1 LIVGLSH
8 GLVITF
14 LRARFGNT
22 VKGIVLA
29 GGLGTRL
36 SPLTKV
42 ASKQLLPV
50 YDKPLIYYP
59 LSTLMLANIK
69 EVLVIAA
76 PSQIERFKELLGNG
90 VEFGLMISYKIQ
102 ENPAGIAE
110 SLILA
115 EEFLAGSKSALVLGD
130 NLFHGSGLGRRLE
143 AFNNV
148 VGAQIF
154 GYHVQDPSPYGVATI
169 NEQRLVTALTEKPKN
184 SESKIAI
191 PGLYFFDETASS
203 RARELMPSPRGELE
217 ILDLL
222 KSYLLNAA
230 LNLEM
235 LPRGT
240 AWFDSGT
247 FDDLHEAGTYV
258 KLMQERT
265 GERVGDPLEIA
276 KIRGWVS

>member
-1 LIVGLSH
+1 M
-8 GLVITF
+8 
-14 LRARFGNT
+14 
-22 VKGIVLA
+22 KGIVLA

-59 LSTLMLANIK
+59 LSTLMLANIRDI
-69 EVLVIAA
+69 LIIAA
-76 PSQIERFKELLGNG
+76 PDQVERFRELLGDG
-90 VEFGLMISYKIQ
+90 KEFGIVIAYTVQ
-102 ENPAGIAE
+102 ERPAGIAE
-110 SLILA
+110 SLVLA
-115 EEFLAGSKSALVLGD
+115 EEFLGDSKSALVLGD
-130 NLFHGSGLGRRLE
+130 NLFHGSGLGRKLE
-143 AFNNV
+143 AFNEV
-148 VGAQIF
+148 KGAQIF

-169 NEQRLVTALTEKPKN
+169 NKENVVTALNEKPKN
-184 SESKIAI
+184 GKSKIAI
-191 PGLYFFDETASS
+191 PGLYFFDETAPG
-203 RARELMPSPRGELE
+203 RAKKLKPSARGELE

-222 KSYLLNAA
+222 KSYLIDGA

-276 KIRGWVS
+276 KFRGWTV

>member
-1 LIVGLSH
+1 M
-8 GLVITF
+8 
-14 LRARFGNT
+14 
-22 VKGIVLA
+22 KGIVLA

-36 SPLTKV
+36 HPLTKV

-50 YDKPLIYYP
+50 YDKPLVYYP
-59 LSTLMLANIK
+59 LSTLMLANIR
-69 EVLVIAA
+69 EILLIA
-76 PSQIERFKELLGNG
+76 SKNQIDRFMDLLGDG
-90 VEFGLMISYKIQ
+90 SSFGLSISYKVQ
-102 ENPAGIAE
+102 ERPAGIAE

-115 EEFLAGSKSALVLGD
+115 EEFLNSSKSALILGD
-130 NLFHGSGLGRRLE
+130 NLFHGPGLGRRLE
-143 AFNNV
+143 GFNEV
-148 VGAQIF
+148 IGAQVF
-154 GYHVQDPSPYGVATI
+154 GYHVQDPRPYGVATVN
-169 NEQRLVTALTEKPKN
+169 NENKVTALVEKPKN

-203 RARELMPSPRGELE
+203 RAKELVPSSRGELE

-222 KSYLLNAA
+222 KSYLVDLV

-276 KIRGWVS
+276 KIRGWVN

>member
-1 LIVGLSH
+1 M
-8 GLVITF
+8 
-14 LRARFGNT
+14 
-22 VKGIVLA
+22 KGIVLA
-29 GGLGTRL
+29 GGRGTRL
-36 SPLTKV
+36 NPLTKV

-59 LSTLMLANIK
+59 LSTLMLANVREI
-69 EVLVIAA
+69 LVIAA
-76 PSQIERFKELLGNG
+76 PNQIERFRELLGDG
-90 VEFGLMISYKIQ
+90 KDFSLRISYKIQ
-102 ENPAGIAE
+102 ENPSGIAE

-115 EEFLAGSKSALVLGD
+115 EEFLEDSNSALILGD

-143 AFNNV
+143 AFNKV

-169 NEQRLVTALTEKPKN
+169 NENNRVTALYEKPKN

-191 PGLYFFDETASS
+191 PGLYFFDKSAPL
-203 RARELMPSPRGELE
+203 RAKQLKPSARGEIE

-222 KSYLLNAA
+222 KSYLVDEK

-247 FDDLHEAGTYV
+247 FEDLHEAGTYV

-276 KIRGWVS
+276 KIRGWVK

>member
-1 LIVGLSH
+1 M
-8 GLVITF
+8 
-14 LRARFGNT
+14 
-22 VKGIVLA
+22 KGIVLA

-59 LSTLMLANIK
+59 VSTLMLANIR
-69 EVLVIAA
+69 EILIIAA
-76 PSQIERFKELLGNG
+76 PNQIQIFKQLLGAG
-90 VEFGLMISYKIQ
+90 QEFGLMISYKIQ
-102 ENPAGIAE
+102 EKPTGIAE

-115 EEFLAGSKSALVLGD
+115 EAFLGGSKSALVLGD
-130 NLFHGSGLGRRLE
+130 NLFHGPGLGRRLE
-143 AFNNV
+143 NFNDV
-148 VGAQIF
+148 DGAQIF
-154 GYHVQDPSPYGVATI
+154 GYHVQDPSRYGVATI
-169 NEQRLVTALTEKPKN
+169 NEQGNVVALFEKPTEPV
-184 SESKIAI
+184 SRIAI
-191 PGLYFFDETASS
+191 PGLYFFDESASR
-203 RARELMPSPRGELE
+203 RARELKPSPRGELE

-222 KSYLLNAA
+222 KSYLTDAS

-247 FDDLHEAGTYV
+247 FSDLHEAGTYV

-265 GERVGDPLEIA
+265 GERVGDPAEIA
-276 KIRGWVS
+276 RIQGWIA

>member
-1 LIVGLSH
+1 M
-8 GLVITF
+8 
-14 LRARFGNT
+14 
-22 VKGIVLA
+22 KGIVLA

-36 SPLTKV
+36 IPLTKI

-59 LSTLMLANIK
+59 LSTLMLANIR
-69 EVLVIAA
+69 EILVIAA
-76 PSQIERFKELLGNG
+76 PNETERFSDLLGSG
-90 VEFGLMISYKIQ
+90 DDFGLRLSYETQ
-102 ENPAGIAE
+102 EKPSGIAE
-110 SLILA
+110 SLIMA
-115 EEFLAGSKSALVLGD
+115 NKFLDGSKSALILGD

-143 AFNNV
+143 AFNQV

-154 GYHVQDPSPYGVATI
+154 GYHVQDPSPYGVATV
-169 NEQRLVTALTEKPKN
+169 NNLNFVTALDEKPKN

-191 PGLYFFDETASS
+191 PGLYFFDETAPR
-203 RARELMPSPRGELE
+203 RAKELKPSPRGELE
-217 ILDLL
+217 IVDLL
-222 KSYLLNAA
+222 KSYLSESA

-276 KIRGWVS
+276 KIRGWIN

>member
-1 LIVGLSH
+1 M
-8 GLVITF
+8 
-14 LRARFGNT
+14 
-22 VKGIVLA
+22 KGIVLA
-29 GGLGTRL
+29 GGRGTRL
-36 SPLTKV
+36 TPLTKV

-59 LSTLMLANIK
+59 LSTLMLANIRNI
-69 EVLVIAA
+69 LIIAS
-76 PSQIERFKELLGNG
+76 PDQIERFKELLGAG
-90 VEFGLMISYKIQ
+90 QEFGLSITYKIQ
-102 ENPAGIAE
+102 DKPAGIAE

-115 EEFLAGSKSALVLGD
+115 EGFLEGSKAALVLGD

-143 AFNNV
+143 AFSNV
-148 VGAQIF
+148 HGAQVF
-154 GYHVQDPSPYGVATI
+154 GYHVQDPSPYGVATV
-169 NEQRLVTALTEKPKN
+169 NQEGDVTALKEKPEN

-191 PGLYFFDETASS
+191 PGLYFFDQTASS
-203 RARELMPSPRGELE
+203 RAKGLEPSPRGELE

-222 KSYLLNAA
+222 KSYLSDSL

-276 KIRGWVS
+276 KFRGWVN

>member
-1 LIVGLSH
+1 M
-8 GLVITF
+8 
-14 LRARFGNT
+14 
-22 VKGIVLA
+22 KGIILA

-50 YDKPLIYYP
+50 YDKPLIFYP
-59 LSTLMLANIK
+59 LSTLMLANIR
-69 EVLVIAA
+69 EILIIAM
-76 PSQIERFKELLGNG
+76 PNQIDRYKELLGDG
-90 VEFGLMISYKIQ
+90 LTFGLKLSYKIQ
-102 ENPAGIAE
+102 AEPAGIAE

-115 EEFLAGSKSALVLGD
+115 EAFLSKSKSVLILGD

-143 AFNNV
+143 TFNDV
-148 VGAQIF
+148 TGAQIF
-154 GYHVQDPSPYGVATI
+154 GYHVQDPSPYGVATV
-169 NEQRLVTALTEKPKN
+169 NEMNQVVALNEKPKS
-184 SESKIAI
+184 SESRIAI
-191 PGLYFFDETASS
+191 PGLYFFDETAPL
-203 RARELMPSPRGELE
+203 RARELTPSARGELE

-222 KSYLLNAA
+222 VSYLADQE

-276 KIRGWVS
+276 KIRGWIN

>member
-1 LIVGLSH
+1 M
-8 GLVITF
+8 
-14 LRARFGNT
+14 
-22 VKGIVLA
+22 KGIVLA

-36 SPLTKV
+36 RPLTKV
-42 ASKQLLPV
+42 VSKQLLPV
-50 YDKPLIYYP
+50 YDKPLVYYP
-59 LSTLMLANIK
+59 LSTLMLANIR
-69 EVLVIAA
+69 EILIIVA
-76 PSQIERFKELLGNG
+76 PNQIEKFKVLLGDG
-90 VEFGLMISYKIQ
+90 AEFGLKISYKIQ
-102 ENPAGIAE
+102 MNPSGIAE

-115 EEFLAGSKSALVLGD
+115 EEFLTGSKSALVLGD

-143 AFNNV
+143 AFNNLD
-148 VGAQIF
+148 GAQVF
-154 GYHVQDPSPYGVATI
+154 GYHVYDPSPYGVATI
-169 NEQRLVTALTEKPKN
+169 NDNGHVTALNEKPKN
-184 SESKIAI
+184 SQSKIAI
-191 PGLYFFDETASS
+191 PGLYFFDESAPD
-203 RARELMPSPRGELE
+203 RARELKPSARGELE

-222 KSYLLNAA
+222 QSYLTDSA

-276 KIRGWVS
+276 RIRRWLG

>member
-1 LIVGLSH
+1 M
-8 GLVITF
+8 
-14 LRARFGNT
+14 
-22 VKGIVLA
+22 KGIVLA

-36 SPLTKV
+36 IPLTKI

-59 LSTLMLANIK
+59 LSTLMLANIR
-69 EVLVIAA
+69 EILVIAA
-76 PSQIERFKELLGNG
+76 PNETERFSDLLGSG
-90 VEFGLMISYKIQ
+90 DDFGLRLSYETQ
-102 ENPAGIAE
+102 EKPSGIAE
-110 SLILA
+110 SLIMA
-115 EEFLAGSKSALVLGD
+115 NKFLDGSKSALILGD

-143 AFNNV
+143 AFNQV

-169 NEQRLVTALTEKPKN
+169 NNLNIVTALQEKPTN
-184 SESKIAI
+184 SDSKIAI
-191 PGLYFFDETASS
+191 PGLYFFDETASR
-203 RARELMPSPRGELE
+203 RAKELKPSPRGELE
-217 ILDLL
+217 IVDLL
-222 KSYLLNAA
+222 KSYLSESA

-258 KLMQERT
+258 KLMQERP

-276 KIRGWVS
+276 KIRGWIN

>member
-1 LIVGLSH
+1 M
-8 GLVITF
+8 
-14 LRARFGNT
+14 
-22 VKGIVLA
+22 KGIILA

-69 EVLVIAA
+69 EILIIAS
-76 PSQIERFKELLGNG
+76 PNHIGKFEDLLTTGR
-90 VEFGLMISYKIQ
+90 EFGLKISYKMQ
-102 ENPAGIAE
+102 KNPAGIAE

-115 EEFLAGSKSALVLGD
+115 EEFLGGSKSGLVLGD
-130 NLFHGSGLGRRLE
+130 NLFHGSGLGRKL
-143 AFNNV
+143 ATFNNV
-148 VGAQIF
+148 VGSQVF
-154 GYHVQDPSPYGVATI
+154 GYNVQDPRPYGVAII
-169 NEQRLVTALTEKPKN
+169 NENGEVTSLIEKPKN
-184 SESKIAI
+184 SPSKIAI
-191 PGLYFFDETASS
+191 PGLYFFDETAPS
-203 RARELMPSPRGELE
+203 RARELKPSTRGELE

-222 KSYLLNAA
+222 KSYLSDNS

-247 FDDLHEAGTYV
+247 FDDLYEASTYV

-265 GERVGDPLEIA
+265 GDRVGDPLEIA
-276 KIRGWVS
+276 KVRGWVN

>member
-1 LIVGLSH
+1 M
-8 GLVITF
+8 
-14 LRARFGNT
+14 
-22 VKGIVLA
+22 KGIVLA
-29 GGLGTRL
+29 GGLGSRL

-69 EVLVIAA
+69 EILVIAA
-76 PSQIERFKELLGNG
+76 PDQIERFRALLGEG
-90 VEFGLMISYKIQ
+90 SEFGLSVAFKMQ
-102 ENPAGIAE
+102 EKPAGIAE

-115 EEFLAGSKSALVLGD
+115 EEFLEGSKSALILGD
-130 NLFHGSGLGRRLE
+130 NLFHGPGLGRRLE
-143 AFNNV
+143 TFNNLE
-148 VGAQIF
+148 GAQIF

-169 NEQRLVTALTEKPKN
+169 DENGAVTALHEKPKN

-191 PGLYFFDETASS
+191 PGLYFFDETASKH
-203 RARELMPSPRGELE
+203 ARKLNPSARGELE

-222 KSYLLNAA
+222 KMYLQDAS

-240 AWFDSGT
+240 AWFDSGS
-247 FDDLHEAGTYV
+247 FEDLHEAGTYV

-276 KIRGWVS
+276 KLRGWVK

>member
-1 LIVGLSH
+1 M
-8 GLVITF
+8 
-14 LRARFGNT
+14 
-22 VKGIVLA
+22 KGIVLA

-50 YDKPLIYYP
+50 YDKPLIHYP
-59 LSTLMLANIK
+59 LSTLMLANIR
-69 EVLVIAA
+69 ETLIITA
-76 PSQIERFKELLGNG
+76 PDQIERFRDLLGG
-90 VEFGLMISYKIQ
+90 GGEFGLKISYKIQ
-102 ENPAGIAE
+102 EKPAGIAE

-115 EEFLAGSKSALVLGD
+115 EEFLEGSKSALVLGD
-130 NLFHGSGLGRRLE
+130 NLFHGSGLGRKLE
-143 AFNNV
+143 TFNNLE
-148 VGAQIF
+148 GAQIF
-154 GYHVQDPSPYGVATI
+154 GYHVQDPFPYGVATI
-169 NEQRLVTALTEKPKN
+169 NENGVVTALNEKPKN
-184 SESKIAI
+184 SDSKIAI
-191 PGLYFFDETASS
+191 PGLYFFDETASG
-203 RARELMPSPRGELE
+203 RARKLKPSPRGELE

-222 KSYLLNAA
+222 NSYLSDAS

-276 KIRGWVS
+276 KFRGWIN

>member
-1 LIVGLSH
+1 M
-8 GLVITF
+8 
-14 LRARFGNT
+14 
-22 VKGIVLA
+22 LA

-36 SPLTKV
+36 NPLTKV

-59 LSTLMLANIK
+59 LSTLMLANLREI
-69 EVLVIAA
+69 LVIAA
-76 PSQIERFKELLGNG
+76 PNQVERVRELLGNG
-90 VEFGLMISYKIQ
+90 DGFGLRISFKIQ
-102 ENPAGIAE
+102 NNPAGIAE

-115 EEFLAGSKSALVLGD
+115 EEFLGCSKSALILGD

-143 AFNNV
+143 AFNEV

-154 GYHVQDPSPYGVATI
+154 GYHVQDPSPYGVATL
-169 NEQRLVTALTEKPKN
+169 NNLGTVTSLHEKPKN
-184 SESKIAI
+184 SESRVAI
-191 PGLYFFDETASS
+191 PGLYFFDESAPL
-203 RARELMPSPRGELE
+203 RAKELKQSARGEFE

-222 KSYLLNAA
+222 KSYLSDAS

-276 KIRGWVS
+276 KIQGWVN

>member
-1 LIVGLSH
+1 M
-8 GLVITF
+8 
-14 LRARFGNT
+14 
-22 VKGIVLA
+22 KGIVLA

-69 EVLVIAA
+69 DILIIAT
-76 PSQIERFKELLGNG
+76 PTHMSKFQDLLGSG
-90 VEFGLMISYKIQ
+90 VEIGVRISYKVQ
-102 ENPAGIAE
+102 ENPSGIAE
-110 SLILA
+110 SLILG
-115 EEFLAGSKSALVLGD
+115 EEFIDGDKSALILGD
-130 NLFHGSGLGRRLE
+130 NIFHGPGLGRRLE
-143 AFNNV
+143 SFNNV
-148 VGAQIF
+148 KGAKVF
-154 GYHVQDPSPYGVATI
+154 GYHVSDPRPYGIATVS
-169 NEQRLVTALTEKPKN
+169 EDGRVTRLEEKPSN
-184 SESKIAI
+184 SDSKIAI
-191 PGLYFFDETASS
+191 PGLYFFDETASVRCKDLS
-203 RARELMPSPRGELE
+203 YSARGELE

-222 KSYLLNAA
+222 KSYLENDELE
-230 LNLEM
+230 LEM

-265 GERVGDPLEIA
+265 GERVCDPFLIA
-276 KIRGWVS
+276 ELRGWK

>member
-1 LIVGLSH
+1 M
-8 GLVITF
+8 
-14 LRARFGNT
+14 
-22 VKGIVLA
+22 KGIVLA

-36 SPLTKV
+36 NPLTKV

-50 YDKPLIYYP
+50 YDKPLVYYP
-59 LSTLMLANIK
+59 LSTLMLANIQ
-69 EVLVIAA
+69 EILVITA
-76 PSQIERFKELLGNG
+76 PSQIERFSDLFGEGG
-90 VEFGLMISYKIQ
+90 DFGLAISYKVQ
-102 ENPAGIAE
+102 DKPAGIAE

-115 EEFLAGSKSALVLGD
+115 EEFLNGSKSALILGD

-143 AFNNV
+143 TFNEV

-154 GYHVQDPSPYGVATI
+154 GYHVQDPSPYGVATVNSK
-169 NEQRLVTALTEKPKN
+169 NEVTALVEKPKN

-191 PGLYFFDETASS
+191 PGLYFFDESASS
-203 RARELMPSPRGELE
+203 RARKLMPSSRGELE

-222 KSYLLNAA
+222 RTYMVDAS

-276 KIRGWVS
+276 KIRGWVN

>member
-1 LIVGLSH
+1 M
-8 GLVITF
+8 
-14 LRARFGNT
+14 
-22 VKGIVLA
+22 KGIVLA

-36 SPLTKV
+36 HPLTKV

-50 YDKPLIYYP
+50 YDKPLVYYP
-59 LSTLMLANIK
+59 LSTLMLANIR
-69 EVLVIAA
+69 EILLIA
-76 PSQIERFKELLGNG
+76 SHNQIDRFMDLLGDG
-90 VEFGLMISYKIQ
+90 SAFGLSISYKVQ
-102 ENPAGIAE
+102 EKPAGIAE

-115 EEFLAGSKSALVLGD
+115 EEFLGCSKSALILGD
-130 NLFHGSGLGRRLE
+130 NLFHGPGLGRRLE
-143 AFNNV
+143 GFNDV
-148 VGAQIF
+148 IGAQVF

-169 NEQRLVTALTEKPKN
+169 NEKNVVIALNEKPKN
-184 SESKIAI
+184 SDSRIAI

-203 RARELMPSPRGELE
+203 RASKLKPSTRGELE

-222 KSYLLNAA
+222 NSYLQDAA

-247 FDDLHEAGTYV
+247 FEDLHEAGAYV

-276 KIRGWVS
+276 KFRRWVN

>member
-1 LIVGLSH
+1 M
-8 GLVITF
+8 
-14 LRARFGNT
+14 
-22 VKGIVLA
+22 KGIVLA

-42 ASKQLLPV
+42 ASKQMLPV

-59 LSTLMLANIK
+59 ISTLMLANIK
-69 EVLVIAA
+69 EILIIAV
-76 PSQIERFKELLGNG
+76 PGQIERFRELLGEG
-90 VEFGLMISYKIQ
+90 QEFGLQIDYKIQ
-102 ENPAGIAE
+102 EKPAGIAE
-110 SLILA
+110 SLILS
-115 EEFLAGSKSALVLGD
+115 EEFLGGSKSALVLGD
-130 NLFHGSGLGRRLE
+130 NLFHGPGLGRRLE

-148 VGAQIF
+148 KGAQIF

-169 NEQRLVTALTEKPKN
+169 DQNGVVIALNEKPKN
-184 SESKIAI
+184 SPSKIAI
-191 PGLYFFDETASS
+191 PGLYFFDETAPR
-203 RARELMPSPRGELE
+203 RARELNPSARGELE
-217 ILDLL
+217 ILDVL
-222 KSYLLNAA
+222 KSYLSDAA

-247 FDDLHEAGTYV
+247 FDDLLEAGTYV

-276 KIRGWVS
+276 KYRGWVN

>member
-1 LIVGLSH
+1 M
-8 GLVITF
+8 
-14 LRARFGNT
+14 
-22 VKGIVLA
+22 KGIVLA

-36 SPLTKV
+36 NPLTKIG
-42 ASKQLLPV
+42 SKQLLPV

-59 LSTLMLANIK
+59 LSTLMLANIRDI
-69 EVLVIAA
+69 LVIAA
-76 PSQIERFKELLGNG
+76 PQQIERFKELLGKG
-90 VEFGLMISYKIQ
+90 EDFGLRILYKIQ
-102 ENPAGIAE
+102 ESPAGIAE

-115 EEFLAGSKSALVLGD
+115 EEFLDSSKAALVLGD
-130 NLFHGSGLGRRLE
+130 NLFHGPGLGRRLE
-143 AFNNV
+143 AFNNLE
-148 VGAQIF
+148 GAQIF
-154 GYHVQDPSPYGVATI
+154 GYHVQDPSPYGVATVNHL
-169 NEQRLVTALTEKPKN
+169 NEVTELNEKPRN

-191 PGLYFFDETASS
+191 PGLYFFDETAPRRAKELKPSS
-203 RARELMPSPRGELE
+203 RGELE

-222 KSYLLNAA
+222 KSYLLESA

-276 KIRGWVS
+276 KFRGWIN

>member
-1 LIVGLSH
+1 M
-8 GLVITF
+8 
-14 LRARFGNT
+14 
-22 VKGIVLA
+22 KGIVLA
-29 GGLGTRL
+29 GGLGSRL

-50 YDKPLIYYP
+50 YDKPLVYYP
-59 LSTLMLANIK
+59 LSTLMLANIM
-69 EVLVIAA
+69 EILIIAS
-76 PSQIERFKELLGNG
+76 PDQIERFKELL
-90 VEFGLMISYKIQ
+90 VEGQELGLRISYKIQ
-102 ENPAGIAE
+102 EKPAGIAE

-115 EEFLAGSKSALVLGD
+115 EEFLEGSKSALILGD

-143 AFNNV
+143 AFNNIT
-148 VGAQIF
+148 GAQIF
-154 GYHVQDPSPYGVATI
+154 GYHVQDPSSYGVATI
-169 NEQRLVTALTEKPKN
+169 NVNGAVETLIEKPKN
-184 SESKIAI
+184 SESKVAI
-191 PGLYFFDETASS
+191 PGLYFFDQTASN
-203 RARELMPSPRGELE
+203 RARELKPSNRGELE

-222 KSYLLNAA
+222 RSYLDDSS

-276 KIRGWVS
+276 RIRGWVN

>member
-1 LIVGLSH
+1 M
-8 GLVITF
+8 
-14 LRARFGNT
+14 
-22 VKGIVLA
+22 KGIVLA

-69 EVLVIAA
+69 EILIIAA
-76 PSQIERFKELLGNG
+76 PSQIERFKELLGG
-90 VEFGLMISYKIQ
+90 GQEFGLKIAYKIQ
-102 ENPAGIAE
+102 EKPAGIAE
-110 SLILA
+110 SLVLA
-115 EEFLAGSKSALVLGD
+115 EEFLESSKSALILGD
-130 NLFHGSGLGRRLE
+130 NLFHGPGLGRRLE

-148 VGAQIF
+148 EGAQIF
-154 GYHVQDPSPYGVATI
+154 GYHVQDPTPYGIATI
-169 NEQRLVTALTEKPKN
+169 DKNGAVTALIEKPKN
-184 SESKIAI
+184 SVSKIAI
-191 PGLYFFDETASS
+191 PGLYFFDQTASR
-203 RARELMPSPRGELE
+203 RAKELKPSSRGELE

-222 KSYLLNAA
+222 NSYLTNGSLNV
-230 LNLEM
+230 EM

-247 FDDLHEAGTYV
+247 FDDLHEAGMYV

-276 KIRGWVS
+276 KLRGWVN

>member
-1 LIVGLSH
+1 M
-8 GLVITF
+8 
-14 LRARFGNT
+14 
-22 VKGIVLA
+22 KGIVLA
-29 GGLGTRL
+29 GGFGTRL
-36 SPLTKV
+36 NPLTKV

-59 LSTLMLANIK
+59 LSTLILANIR
-69 EVLVIAA
+69 EVLIIAA
-76 PSQIERFKELLGNG
+76 PNQMDRFSELLGNG
-90 VEFGLMISYKIQ
+90 EDFGLRMSYKTQ
-102 ENPAGIAE
+102 ELPSGIAE
-110 SLILA
+110 SLILG
-115 EEFLAGSKSALVLGD
+115 EDFLDGSKSVLILGD
-130 NLFHGSGLGRRLE
+130 NLFHGSGLGRRLGV
-143 AFNNV
+143 FNNV
-148 VGAQIF
+148 DGAQIF

-169 NEQRLVTALTEKPKN
+169 NNENVVTALHEKPKN

-191 PGLYFFDETASS
+191 PGLYFFDETAPL
-203 RARELMPSPRGELE
+203 RAKGLKPSARGELE

-222 KSYLLNAA
+222 RSYLSDSA

-276 KIRGWVS
+276 KIRGWVN

>member
-1 LIVGLSH
+1 M
-8 GLVITF
+8 
-14 LRARFGNT
+14 
-22 VKGIVLA
+22 KGIVLA

-36 SPLTKV
+36 NPLTKV
-42 ASKQLLPV
+42 ASKQMLPV
-50 YDKPLIYYP
+50 YDKPLVYYP
-59 LSTLMLANIK
+59 ISTLMLANIR
-69 EVLVIAA
+69 EILVIAA
-76 PSQIERFKELLGNG
+76 PNQIERFKELLGDG
-90 VEFGLMISYKIQ
+90 EDFGLSIAYKVQ
-102 ENPAGIAE
+102 DKPAGIAQ

-115 EEFLAGSKSALVLGD
+115 EDFLGGSKSALILGD

-143 AFNNV
+143 AFNKV
-148 VGAQIF
+148 TGAQIF
-154 GYHVQDPSPYGVATI
+154 GYHVQDPSPYGVATV
-169 NEQRLVTALTEKPKN
+169 NSDNKVTALVEKPRD

-191 PGLYFFDETASS
+191 PGLYFFDGTASS
-203 RARELMPSPRGELE
+203 RAKELTPSRRGELE

-222 KSYLLNAA
+222 KSYLADKA

-276 KIRGWVS
+276 TIRGWIN

>member
-1 LIVGLSH
+1 
-8 GLVITF
+8 
-14 LRARFGNT
+14 

-29 GGLGTRL
+29 GGLGIRL
-36 SPLTKV
+36 RPLTKV

-69 EVLVIAA
+69 EILIIAA
-76 PSQIERFKELLGNG
+76 PDQIERFKELLTEGQ
-90 VEFGLMISYKIQ
+90 EFGLQIDYKLQ
-102 ENPAGIAE
+102 EKPAGIAE

-115 EEFLAGSKSALVLGD
+115 EEFLGGSKSALVLGD
-130 NLFHGSGLGRRLE
+130 NLFHGPGLGRRLE

-148 VGAQIF
+148 KGAQIF
-154 GYHVQDPSPYGVATI
+154 GYHVQDPSPYGVATLDQNGVVI
-169 NEQRLVTALTEKPKN
+169 ALNEKPKN
-184 SESKIAI
+184 SSSKIAI
-191 PGLYFFDETASS
+191 PGLYFFDETAPR
-203 RARELMPSPRGELE
+203 RARELNPSARGELE
-217 ILDLL
+217 ILDVL
-222 KSYLLNAA
+222 KSYLSNAA

-247 FDDLHEAGTYV
+247 FDDLLEAGTYV

-276 KIRGWVS
+276 KYRGWVN

>member
-1 LIVGLSH
+1 VG
-8 GLVITF
+8 F
-14 LRARFGNT
+14 

-42 ASKQLLPV
+42 ASKQLLPI

-59 LSTLMLANIK
+59 LSTLILANVREILI
-69 EVLVIAA
+69 VSA
-76 PSQIERFKELLGNG
+76 PDQIERFKELLNQGQ
-90 VEFGLMISYKIQ
+90 EFGLSIAYKIQ
-102 ENPAGIAE
+102 EKPAGIAE

-115 EEFLAGSKSALVLGD
+115 EEFLGGSKSALVLGD
-130 NLFHGSGLGRRLE
+130 NLFHGPGLGRRLE

-148 VGAQIF
+148 TGAQIF

-169 NEQRLVTALTEKPKN
+169 NEKGVVTALNEKPKN

-191 PGLYFFDETASS
+191 PGLYFFDESASS
-203 RARELMPSPRGELE
+203 RAKGLRPSSRGELE

-222 KSYLLNAA
+222 KSYLSDAS

-276 KIRGWVS
+276 KFRGWVK

>member
-1 LIVGLSH
+1 MSE
-8 GLVITF
+8 
-14 LRARFGNT
+14 RR
-22 VKGIVLA
+22 GIILA
-29 GGLGTRL
+29 GGSGTRL
-36 SPLTKV
+36 YPVTMAV
-42 ASKQLLPV
+42 SKQLLPV

-69 EVLVIAA
+69 EILVIAA
-76 PSQIERFKELLGNG
+76 PNQIERFKELLGEG
-90 VEFGLMISYKIQ
+90 QEFGLKLAYKIQ
-102 ENPAGIAE
+102 KKPAGIAE
-110 SLILA
+110 SLVLA
-115 EEFLAGSKSALVLGD
+115 EEFLESSKSALVLGD

-148 VGAQIF
+148 KGAQIF

-169 NEQRLVTALTEKPKN
+169 DQNGVVIALNEKPKN
-184 SESKIAI
+184 SPSKIAI
-191 PGLYFFDETASS
+191 PGLYFFDETAPR
-203 RARELMPSPRGELE
+203 RARELNPSARGELE
-217 ILDLL
+217 ILDVL
-222 KSYLLNAA
+222 KSYLSDAA

-276 KIRGWVS
+276 KYLGWVT

>member
-1 LIVGLSH
+1 MKGL
-8 GLVITF
+8 
-14 LRARFGNT
+14 
-22 VKGIVLA
+22 VLA

-36 SPLTKV
+36 APLTKI

-59 LSTLMLANIK
+59 LSTLMLANVK
-69 EVLVIAA
+69 EILVIAA
-76 PSQIERFKELLGNG
+76 PDQIQRFKDLLGEG
-90 VEFGLMISYKIQ
+90 SEFGLSIAYEIQ
-102 ENPAGIAE
+102 EKPAGIAE

-115 EEFLAGSKSALVLGD
+115 EKFLGGSKSVLVLGD
-130 NLFHGSGLGRRLE
+130 NLFHGPGLGRRLE
-143 AFNNV
+143 TFNNV
-148 VGAQIF
+148 EGAQIF

-169 NEQRLVTALTEKPKN
+169 NENGLVTSLNEKPKN
-184 SESKIAI
+184 SDSKIAV
-191 PGLYFFDETASS
+191 PGLYFFDQTAPS
-203 RARELMPSPRGELE
+203 RARKLKPSTRGELE

-222 KSYLLNAA
+222 KSYLEDAC

-276 KIRGWVS
+276 KLRGWVK